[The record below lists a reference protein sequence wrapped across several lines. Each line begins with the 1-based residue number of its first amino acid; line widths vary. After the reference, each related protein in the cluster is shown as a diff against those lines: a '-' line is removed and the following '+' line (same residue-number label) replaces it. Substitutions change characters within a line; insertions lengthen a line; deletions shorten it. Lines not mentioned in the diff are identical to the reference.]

1 MLMIL
6 QAVLQQYVN
15 YELLDVQARFREDWG
30 TRDQTA
36 NICWIIKKAGE
47 FQRNIYFY
55 FTAYVKA
62 FDCVDHNKL

>member
-30 TRDQTA
+30 TRDQIA
-36 NICWIIKKAGE
+36 NICWINKKAGE

-55 FTAYVKA
+55 FIEYVKT
-62 FDCVDHNKL
+62 FDCVDHNEL